1 MVNKLIEKSYPAVNR
16 FLQDLRKLR
25 KAWRLPPQCLDNRRR
40 RKLEEMKTRPSNF
53 KGLDKSI
60 RMQKIV
66 EAATN
71 LFHKKGFKAAT
82 LDEVARELEVS
93 KAALYHYIPGKG
105 ELLAIIYNQ
114 AFAKIFHRIYAIA
127 ALDISPAEKLRQIIR
142 DHICNIITSNI
153 AMFSVFFAEENQFPP
168 EDFQK
173 IREEKIKYTKLV
185 IKIIEEGMAA
195 GDFRPMDARLMANAI
210 LGMCN
215 WLYKWYKPGKETFRP
230 EEIADHFIKLLEAG
244 YLKPRADSQPA
255 AGPPQ
260 SGDQALEK
268 QTLMELKALCQQL
281 STLIERL
288 GP

>member
-1 MVNKLIEKSYPAVNR
+1 
-16 FLQDLRKLR
+16 
-25 KAWRLPPQCLDNRRR
+25 
-40 RKLEEMKTRPSNF
+40 
-53 KGLDKSI
+53 
-60 RMQKIV
+60 MQKIV

-82 LDEVARELEVS
+82 LDEVARELDVS

-173 IREEKIKYTKLV
+173 IRAEKIKYTRLV
-185 IKIIEEGMAA
+185 MQIIEEGIAA
-195 GDFRPMDARLMANAI
+195 GAFKPVDSRLMANAI

-244 YLKPRADSQPA
+244 YLQPRAASRPGA
-255 AGPPQ
+255 MPPPG
-260 SGDQALEK
+260 GDRGEEK
-268 QTLMELKALCQQL
+268 VTLSELKTLCAQL
-281 STLIERL
+281 TSLIDRL

>member
-1 MVNKLIEKSYPAVNR
+1 L
-16 FLQDLRKLR
+16 
-25 KAWRLPPQCLDNRRR
+25 RRR
-40 RKLEEMKTRPSNF
+40 RLGNLRGGNLGKMKTRQTNF

-66 EAATN
+66 EAATK
-71 LFHKKGFKAAT
+71 LFHRKGFKAAT
-82 LDEVARELEVS
+82 LDEVARELDVS
-93 KAALYHYIPGKG
+93 KAALYHYIPGKA

-127 ALDISPAEKLRQIIR
+127 ALEISPAEKLRQIIR

-185 IKIIEEGMAA
+185 IEIIEEGMAA

-230 EEIADHFIKLLEAG
+230 AEIADHFIALLEAG
-244 YLKPRADSQPA
+244 YLQPRPA
-255 AGPPQ
+255 AGPPP
-260 SGDQALEK
+260 GGGQALEK
-268 QTLMELKALCQQL
+268 PTLSELKTLCDQL
-281 STLIERL
+281 SSLIDRL
-288 GP
+288 GA